1 MSTYPFTRLRRTR
14 VSGWSRRLVSE
25 NVIMRDD
32 LIWTIIITDAKEK
45 RTPVPSMPGVDRVN
59 LDEVVSEAKK
69 AYDLGIPAIA
79 LFPNINPKYK
89 SDCASEALN
98 PNGLIPQAVRAI
110 KAAVPDLGIIV
121 DVALDPYTIHGHDGL
136 VEGNKILNDA
146 SVEILAQ
153 SAVILGNAGA
163 DIVAPSDMMDGRV
176 ASIRE
181 ALETAQLSEVM
192 IMSYAAK
199 YASSFYG
206 PYRDAIGTSSSL
218 IGDKRTYQMD
228 PANSDEALR
237 EVEQDIIEG
246 TDMIMIKPG
255 MPYLDIIKRIK
266 DEFRMPTYAFQVSGE
281 YSMLKAVSQNGWL
294 DEKKIVMESLTSF
307 KRAGCDGILTY
318 FAPQVADWLK
328 H

>member
-14 VSGWSRRLVSE
+14 VSGWSRRMVSE

-45 RTPVPSMPGVDRVN
+45 RTSIPSMPGVDRVN

-69 AYDLGIPAIA
+69 ARDLGIPAIA
-79 LFPNINPKYK
+79 LFPHINPKYK

-98 PNGLIPQAVRAI
+98 PNGLIPQAVSAI
-110 KAAVPDLGIIV
+110 KSAVPNLGIIV

-136 VEGNKILNDA
+136 LEGNKILNDA

-181 ALETAQLSEVM
+181 SLERAQLNDVM

-246 TDMIMIKPG
+246 ADMIMIKPG

-294 DEKKIVMESLTSF
+294 DEKKIVLESLTSF

-318 FAPQVADWLK
+318 FAPQVADWLN

>member
-14 VSGWSRRLVSE
+14 VSGWSRRMVSE

-45 RTPVPSMPGVDRVN
+45 RTSIPSMPGVDRVN

-69 AYDLGIPAIA
+69 ARDLGIPAIA
-79 LFPNINPKYK
+79 LFPHINPKYK

-98 PNGLIPQAVRAI
+98 PNGLIPQAVSAI
-110 KAAVPDLGIIV
+110 KSAVPNLGIIV

-136 VEGNKILNDA
+136 LEGNKILNDA

-181 ALETAQLSEVM
+181 SLERAQLNDVM

-246 TDMIMIKPG
+246 ADMIMIKPG

-294 DEKKIVMESLTSF
+294 DEKKIVLESLTSF

-318 FAPQVADWLK
+318 FAPQVADWLS

>member
-181 ALETAQLSEVM
+181 ALERAQLSEVM

-246 TDMIMIKPG
+246 ADMIMIKPG

-318 FAPQVADWLK
+318 FAPQVADWLN

>member
-14 VSGWSRRLVSE
+14 VSGWSRRMVSE

-45 RTPVPSMPGVDRVN
+45 RTSIPSMPGVDRVN

-69 AYDLGIPAIA
+69 ARDLGIPAIA
-79 LFPNINPKYK
+79 LFPHINPKYK

-98 PNGLIPQAVRAI
+98 PNGLIPQAVSAI
-110 KAAVPDLGIIV
+110 KSAVPDLGIIV

-136 VEGNKILNDA
+136 LEGNKILNDA

-181 ALETAQLSEVM
+181 SLERAQLKDVM

-218 IGDKRTYQMD
+218 VGDKRTYQMD

-246 TDMIMIKPG
+246 ADMIMVKPG

-294 DEKKIVMESLTSF
+294 DERKIVLESLTSF

-318 FAPQVADWLK
+318 FAPQVADWLS

>member
-181 ALETAQLSEVM
+181 ALERAQLSEVM

-246 TDMIMIKPG
+246 ADMIMIKPG

>member
-1 MSTYPFTRLRRTR
+1 
-14 VSGWSRRLVSE
+14 
-25 NVIMRDD
+25 
-32 LIWTIIITDAKEK
+32 
-45 RTPVPSMPGVDRVN
+45 MPGVDRVN

-69 AYDLGIPAIA
+69 ARDLGIPAIA
-79 LFPNINPKYK
+79 LFPHINPKYK

-98 PNGLIPQAVRAI
+98 PNGLIPQAVSAI
-110 KAAVPDLGIIV
+110 KSAVPDLGIIV

-136 VEGNKILNDA
+136 LEGNKILNDA

-181 ALETAQLSEVM
+181 SLERAQLNDVM

-246 TDMIMIKPG
+246 ADMIMIKPG

-294 DEKKIVMESLTSF
+294 DEKKIVLESLTSF

-318 FAPQVADWLK
+318 FAPQVADWLS